1 LLAEAQRAFDL
12 ASRALSAG
20 QDSEGTAA
28 ALASRQEA
36 KARRAAAEKLLKV
49 AARLPLVPQP
59 LMLTMTMMTM
69 TMTMTT
75 TTTTTMMMMT
85 MTTTTTTMTMT
96 MMMMM
101 MMMMT
106 MMGPET
112 PHCLTFSLH
121 VPLWRP
127 VPHPPRAVEAP

>member
-1 LLAEAQRAFDL
+1 MVGCKIEAETPDIVWKFD
-12 ASRALSAG
+12 
-20 QDSEGTAA
+20 TA
-28 ALASRQEA
+28 R
-36 KARRAAAEKLLKV
+36 V
-49 AARLPLVPQP
+49 
-59 LMLTMTMMTM
+59 
-69 TMTMTT
+69 
-75 TTTTTMMMMT
+75 
-85 MTTTTTTMTMT
+85 TMT

-101 MMMMT
+101 MTMMT